1 MEGINIWETMS
12 QIDTRKIVEKKK
24 NFTYLSWSHAM
35 RLLKDH
41 VPDAMV
47 TKHIFKQPDGTFL
60 PYMIDPSG
68 FAYVQVTVTLGK
80 DVAGATEIMPVL
92 NHANTPVQK
101 PNSFEVNTSLQRC
114 MAKAISMATGLGIHL
129 YSGEDLPSE
138 KQELKN
144 KKKELKNQQS
154 FAGPDNSGVKANE
167 GTASTIYSSHD
178 DKTATGAVPSGN
190 LKQLS
195 LAEEIAMCPDIE
207 ALKALYKRVELGLS
221 SENRDLFSEK
231 KKELLK

>member
-1 MEGINIWETMS
+1 MEGMNIWKTMS
-12 QIDTRKIVEKKK
+12 QIDTRKLVEKK
-24 NFTYLSWSHAM
+24 NGFTYLSWSHAL

-60 PYMIDPSG
+60 PYMVDPAG

-80 DVAGATEIMPVL
+80 DVAAATEIMPVL
-92 NHANTPVQK
+92 NHANRPVQK
-101 PNSFEVNTSLQRC
+101 PNSFEVN
-114 MAKAISMATGLGIHL
+114 
-129 YSGEDLPSE
+129 
-138 KQELKN
+138 
-144 KKKELKNQQS
+144 
-154 FAGPDNSGVKANE
+154 GPDNSGVKANE
-167 GTASTIYSSHD
+167 GTASTIYSYHD

-207 ALKALYKRVELGLS
+207 ALKTLYNRVQLRLTAED
-221 SENRDLFSEK
+221 RQLFTSR
-231 KKELLK
+231 KKEFING

>member
-1 MEGINIWETMS
+1 MEGMNIWKTMS
-12 QIDTRKIVEKKK
+12 QIDTRKLVEKK
-24 NFTYLSWSHAM
+24 NGFTYLSWSHAL

-60 PYMIDPSG
+60 PYMVDPSG

-80 DVAGATEIMPVL
+80 DVAAATEIMPVL
-92 NHANTPVQK
+92 NHANRPVQK
-101 PNSFEVNTSLQRC
+101 PNSFEVNASLQRC
-114 MAKAISMATGLGIHL
+114 MAKAI
-129 YSGEDLPSE
+129 
-138 KQELKN
+138 
-144 KKKELKNQQS
+144 
-154 FAGPDNSGVKANE
+154 VKANE
-167 GTASTIYSSHD
+167 GTASTIYSYHD

-207 ALKALYKRVELGLS
+207 ALKTLYNRVQLRLTAED
-221 SENRDLFSEK
+221 RQLFTSR
-231 KKELLK
+231 KKEFING

>member
-1 MEGINIWETMS
+1 MEGINIWQTMS

-68 FAYVQVTVTLGK
+68 YAYVQVTVTLGK
-80 DVAGATEIMPVL
+80 DLAGATDIMPVL
-92 NHANTPVQK
+92 NHANNPVQK

-129 YSGEDLPSE
+129 YSGEDLP
-138 KQELKN
+138 
-144 KKKELKNQQS
+144 QS

-167 GTASTIYSSHD
+167 GTASTIYSDHD
-178 DKTATGAVPSGN
+178 DKTVTGVVPSGN

-195 LAEEIAMCPDIE
+195 LAEEIAMCADIGD
-207 ALKALYKRVELGLS
+207 LKTLYKRVEVGLS
-221 SENRDLFSEK
+221 SANRDLFSEK

>member
-1 MEGINIWETMS
+1 
-12 QIDTRKIVEKKK
+12 
-24 NFTYLSWSHAM
+24 
-35 RLLKDH
+35 
-41 VPDAMV
+41 
-47 TKHIFKQPDGTFL
+47 
-60 PYMIDPSG
+60 
-68 FAYVQVTVTLGK
+68 
-80 DVAGATEIMPVL
+80 MPVL
-92 NHANTPVQK
+92 NHANRPVQK
-101 PNSFEVNTSLQRC
+101 PNSFEVNASLQRC

-129 YSGEDLPSE
+129 YSGEDLP
-138 KQELKN
+138 
-144 KKKELKNQQS
+144 QS